1 MIAGPLAIHPDY
13 HEVVEEIV
21 AHLLSL
27 APASPVVHAT
37 GRHAGEPLFFNRAFP
52 AMAVMELG
60 NSEEPRGSEEGVQ
73 PGAIDLA
80 VRFYNPSFGTLAE
93 RDGRK
98 VSEAA
103 TRKAYAG
110 FRRRLYEPA
119 SEASTMGGRV
129 RWVALTSSSAG
140 DMDRFGNRRATDFD
154 TDSTLWV
161 HQSDLRVFL

>member
-1 MIAGPLAIHPDY
+1 MIAGPLALHPDY

-27 APASPVVHAT
+27 APASPLVHET

-60 NSEEPRGSEEGVQ
+60 NSWEPRGSEESIM

-80 VRFYNPSFGTLAE
+80 IRFYHPSFGTLAE
-93 RDGRK
+93 KDGRK
-98 VSEAA
+98 VAENAS
-103 TRKAYAG
+103 RKAYSG
-110 FRRRLYEPA
+110 FRKRLYDPLA
-119 SEASTMGGRV
+119 EAWTMGGQV
-129 RWVALTSSSAG
+129 KIILTSSSAG

-154 TDSTLWV
+154 TDSTLWTHESV
-161 HQSDLRVFL
+161 VRVFL